1 MNLNKLIKSKNI
13 EINSSKKRKLF
24 NFYIKKLTNHHIKK
38 CLEYRNILKKL
49 NYKINSIKNYE
60 DYPMLP
66 VTIFKNL
73 NLLSV
78 KKSKIVK
85 TLHSSGTSGQKTSK
99 IHLDKQNSNNQMK
112 ALTKIV
118 NDKIGNDRLPMLIID
133 KNPKDGNDENFN
145 ARKVAILG
153 FSLFGKEYCYALDK
167 NGKLDIKI
175 LNKFLKKHGN
185 KKFLVFG
192 FTYLIY
198 KNLILNSNKKK
209 LTNNFRN
216 GILIHGG
223 GWKKMKNLS
232 ISNSLFKSLL
242 KKKIGLENIY
252 NYYGLIEQTGSIF
265 FECKTCGYLQTSIFS
280 DVIIRDKEFNV
291 LNSNKKGLIQLI
303 SLLPTS
309 YPGHN
314 ILTEDIGEI
323 VSKKNIKC
331 NHIGKS
337 FIVHGRSEESE
348 VRGCSDVAN

>member
-13 EINSSKKRKLF
+13 EINALEKKKLF
-24 NFYIKKLTNHHIKK
+24 NLYIKKLTNHHIKK
-38 CLEYRNILKKL
+38 CVEYKSILKKL
-49 NYKINSIKNYE
+49 NYKISSIKNYE

-66 VTIFKNL
+66 VTIFKKL

-78 KKSKIVK
+78 NKSKIVK

-99 IHLDKQNSNNQMK
+99 IYLDKQNSNDQMK
-112 ALTKIV
+112 VLTKIV
-118 NDKIGNDRLPMLIID
+118 NNVIGNDRLPMLIID
-133 KNPKDGNDENFN
+133 KNPKFATDESFN

-153 FSLFGKEYCYALDK
+153 FSLFGKDYCYALNKDGEL
-167 NGKLDIKI
+167 NIKI
-175 LNKFLKKHGN
+175 VNKFLKKNKN

-198 KNLILNSNKKK
+198 KNLILNLNKKK
-209 LTNNFRN
+209 LINNFSN

-223 GWKKMKNLS
+223 GWKKMKDLS
-232 ISNSLFKSLL
+232 VSNNLFKSLL
-242 KKKIGLENIY
+242 KKKISLKNIY

-265 FECKTCGYLQTSIFS
+265 FECKNCGYLQTSIFS
-280 DVIIRDKEFNV
+280 DVIIRDKEFNI
-291 LNSNKKGLIQLI
+291 LNNNQKGLIQLV

-323 VSKKNIKC
+323 VSSKNIKC
-331 NHIGKS
+331 NHKGKS

-348 VRGCSDVAN
+348 VRGCSDVEH